1 MNRIAL
7 GMTVVLLNLTSFCN
21 IRHCKVNYEINLLKG
36 GSHNRKYNFDNT
48 SRKPCLNQETVCIIM
63 STNLKIKR
71 QDVSNQ

>member
-7 GMTVVLLNLTSFCN
+7 GMTVVPLNLTSFCN

-48 SRKPCLNQETVCIIM
+48 SR
-63 STNLKIKR
+63 
-71 QDVSNQ
+71 